1 MRSRSL
7 AIRMAVTIVRRS
19 VATGCWRASR
29 VKQRCSMLS
38 RVASICSSPA
48 MTRSARATSA
58 SSSAVVAVL
67 IGEPTELAISTRQAV
82 MSSSS
87 SW

>member
-1 MRSRSL
+1 M
-7 AIRMAVTIVRRS
+7 IRIAAVMVRRS
-19 VATGCWRASR
+19 VATGACRASR

-38 RVASICSSPA
+38 RVASMRSSPS
-48 MTRSARATSA
+48 MTMFASSMSA
-58 SSSAVVAVL
+58 SSSAVVAL
-67 IGEPTELAISTRQAV
+67 LMADPTEFAISTRQLL